1 MPNIQ
6 AHLNFANRR
15 GIMNMNLSKSDTK
28 SGLDI
33 LKLTNIS
40 WMRHM
45 LVGRLKKDKT
55 LDDLNN
61 DGFFKS
67 WSAYF
72 VYIYQMSCIFFGI
85 ELKILVEATR

>member
-15 GIMNMNLSKSDTK
+15 GIMNMNLSKSDKK
-28 SGLDI
+28 SGPDI
-33 LKLTNIS
+33 LELSNIS

-45 LVGRLKKDKT
+45 LVGRLKKNKR

-61 DGFFKS
+61 DGFFNR
-67 WSAYF
+67 
-72 VYIYQMSCIFFGI
+72 GI
-85 ELKILVEATR
+85 HISSTSTKCHAFWGELN

>member
-15 GIMNMNLSKSDTK
+15 GSMNVNLSKSDKK

-33 LKLTNIS
+33 LELSNIS

-45 LVGRLKKDKT
+45 LVGRLKKKDGH
-55 LDDLNN
+55 DDLNN
-61 DGFFKS
+61 DGFFN
-67 WSAYF
+67 
-72 VYIYQMSCIFFGI
+72 
-85 ELKILVEATR
+85 R